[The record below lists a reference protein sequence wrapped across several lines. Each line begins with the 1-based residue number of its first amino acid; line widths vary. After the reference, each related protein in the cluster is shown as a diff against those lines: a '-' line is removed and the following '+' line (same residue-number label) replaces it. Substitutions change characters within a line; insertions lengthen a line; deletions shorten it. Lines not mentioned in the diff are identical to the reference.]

1 MSQNCTSQE
10 KKEVVSKKNHPHD
23 SRQYI
28 MHTIQYKTLFTKYI
42 KEHSSGRNCLLVPMQ
57 TSKSIKT
64 LEVVIM
70 VSYCN
75 IMKHLLH
82 KDGSEKTWN
91 KKKRY

>member
-1 MSQNCTSQE
+1 
-10 KKEVVSKKNHPHD
+10 
-23 SRQYI
+23 
-28 MHTIQYKTLFTKYI
+28 
-42 KEHSSGRNCLLVPMQ
+42 MQ

-82 KDGSEKTWN
+82 KDGNEKTWN
-91 KKKRY
+91 KKKKILDLF